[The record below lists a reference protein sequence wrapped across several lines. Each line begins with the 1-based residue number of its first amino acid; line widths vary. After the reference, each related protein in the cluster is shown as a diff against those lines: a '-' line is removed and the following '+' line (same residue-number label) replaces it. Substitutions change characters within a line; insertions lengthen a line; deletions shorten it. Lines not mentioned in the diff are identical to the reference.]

1 MGSLG
6 YLGATGRASASRV
19 VERRQIARPA
29 DSELRASGG
38 GGVTPLTV
46 RGDGSRCSGRSE
58 SWVCEP
64 SSDKGAPQQ
73 PRWLRSRG
81 LAVGL

>member
-29 DSELRASGG
+29 DSGLRASGG

-58 SWVCEP
+58 SW
-64 SSDKGAPQQ
+64 
-73 PRWLRSRG
+73 RLRAVLATRG
-81 LAVGL
+81 RRNSHGG